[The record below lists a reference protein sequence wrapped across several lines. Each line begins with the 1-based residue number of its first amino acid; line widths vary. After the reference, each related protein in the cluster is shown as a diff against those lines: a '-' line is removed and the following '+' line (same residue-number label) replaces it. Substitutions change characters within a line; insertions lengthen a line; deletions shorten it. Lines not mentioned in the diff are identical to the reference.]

1 MQEIIIILWY
11 NFDLFQTA
19 LEDLGVDED
28 ERLDLLKLVAVVLKL
43 GNLTFLPTT
52 NMDGTEGCTIANDYG
67 KQNSTLYL

>member
-1 MQEIIIILWY
+1 MT
-11 NFDLFQTA
+11 FFQTA

-28 ERLDLLKLVAVVLKL
+28 ERLDLLQLVAVVLKL

-52 NMDGTEGCTIANDYG
+52 NMDGTEGCTIANDFV